1 MSDIAD
7 NDNVDLLDLR
17 AGIRV
22 LRGGWRGR
30 NIDRQRAI
38 NPFHYRVT
46 GLIY

>member
-1 MSDIAD
+1 VSDIGD

-22 LRGGWRGR
+22 LRGGWCGR

-38 NPFHYRVT
+38 NPFHHRVT